1 MKGHPE
7 IIKQL
12 NEALALEISAVNQ
25 YQLHSCLT
33 ESWGYT
39 KLAEIER
46 KEATEEMK
54 HVDRIVKRI
63 TFLEGYPN
71 LEFPAPLR
79 IGKNLREVLECDLK
93 SEYGARE
100 SYLKSWEICS
110 KLSDHVSKKLFD
122 ELLEDEENHIDFL
135 ETQIQLL
142 NTIGEERYSQLSVSF
157 SELE

>member
-12 NEALALEISAVNQ
+12 NEALTLEISAVNQ

-33 ESWGYT
+33 ESWGYA

-63 TFLEGYPN
+63 TFLEGHPN
-71 LEFPAPLR
+71 LEFSAPLR
-79 IGKNLREVLECDLK
+79 IGRNLREVLECDLK
-93 SEYGARE
+93 SEYDARE
-100 SYLKSWEICS
+100 AYLKSREICS